1 MSLAI
6 QATSPEG
13 KSYFSS
19 GGTTTRQLSF
29 DAPAGDLVLKVKVL
43 DARGEEIDNSNRRL
57 TVPGFDASKVAI
69 GSPMVLRTRT
79 ARDARA
85 IAEGGDGQPEV
96 RREFDRSDRL
106 FIRFPV
112 YGGQELTVAARLL
125 TRQGK
130 ELRALPATA
139 IREGIYQLEVPLSV
153 SLRDDYVI
161 AIEATRGADSAS
173 AMVPFR
179 VR

>member
-1 MSLAI
+1 MSLAL
-6 QATSPEG
+6 QATSPDG
-13 KSYFSS
+13 QSYFSS

-29 DAPAGDLVLKVKVL
+29 DAPAGDMVLKIKAL
-43 DARGEEIDNSNRRL
+43 DGRGEEIDNSNRRL
-57 TVPGFDASKVAI
+57 TVPGFDDSKVAI

-79 ARDARA
+79 AREARA
-85 IAEGGDGQPEV
+85 IAEGGDAQPEV
-96 RREFDRSDRL
+96 RREFDRTDRL

-112 YGGQELTVAARLL
+112 YGGQNIAVVAKLL

-130 ELRALPATA
+130 ELRALPAA
-139 IREGIYQLEVPLSV
+139 AVKEGIYQLDVPLSV

-161 AIEATRGADSAS
+161 AIDATRGAESAR